1 MIRRALTIVVA
12 LMLLVPALAEAK
24 NAHSKRMGNRV
35 PSAQL
40 AASGSGA
47 MTVAGRMSV
56 YGAIPEWGSLVVLDR
71 AGDAEAH
78 LAGQPLQF
86 SRGRVRVS
94 RVRQAAGLLF
104 VKGSNLTVTVL
115 GVDLSFSIAGN
126 GRAKLLGTGVYRLNS
141 DPEKSLG
148 ARLVQGGALLLRQTK
163 ECGPMRTMLPT
174 GGSTALTPCV
184 PPPPAGG
191 S

>member
-1 MIRRALTIVVA
+1 MIRRALTLVVA

-24 NAHSKRMGNRV
+24 NAHTKRTGNRV

-40 AASGSGA
+40 AATGSGA
-47 MTVAGRMSV
+47 MTVVGRMSV

-86 SRGRVRVS
+86 SRGRVRVV

-141 DPEKSLG
+141 DPEKAW
-148 ARLVQGGALLLRQTK
+148 ARTWFNV
-163 ECGPMRTMLPT
+163 
-174 GGSTALTPCV
+174 V
-184 PPPPAGG
+184 PSSSARRRSAERCAQCSPPAVPRR
-191 S
+191 

>member
-1 MIRRALTIVVA
+1 VIRRALTIVIV

-24 NAHSKRMGNRV
+24 NALSKRTGNRV

-40 AASGSGA
+40 AATGSGA
-47 MTVAGRMSV
+47 MTVVGRMSV
-56 YGAIPEWGSLVVLDR
+56 YGTIPEWGSVVILDR

-78 LAGQPLQF
+78 LAGQPQQF
-86 SRGRVRVS
+86 SRGRVRVV

-115 GVDLSFSIAGN
+115 GVDLSFSVAGN

-141 DPEKSLG
+141 DPEKSW
-148 ARLVQGGALLLRQTK
+148 ARTWFAVAPPSSASARRRSAERCTRCSQA
-163 ECGPMRTMLPT
+163 
-174 GGSTALTPCV
+174 AV
-184 PPPPAGG
+184 PQH
-191 S
+191 

>member
-1 MIRRALTIVVA
+1 LTIVVA

-24 NAHSKRMGNRV
+24 NAHTKRTGNRV

-40 AASGSGA
+40 AAAGSGA
-47 MTVAGRMSV
+47 MTVVGRMSV

-86 SRGRVRVS
+86 SRGRVRVV

-141 DPEKSLG
+141 GPEKAWTRTWFNVAPSS
-148 ARLVQGGALLLRQTK
+148 ARRRSAER
-163 ECGPMRTMLPT
+163 CARC
-174 GGSTALTPCV
+174 S
-184 PPPPAGG
+184 PPAVPRR
-191 S
+191 